1 MPKVVA
7 EYKEEAKRRIALH
20 AMDLFSKK
28 GYHQTKM
35 ADIASSVGVS
45 KGAIYQ
51 YFGSKTELLLTVFEV
66 YVHQREQEVRTFLRN
81 EGLESIA
88 TEKFFDRMLAI
99 RPAGSLLTPDI
110 VRELAEN
117 KAAIEWF
124 KINSEKWVQTLAHL
138 IDRQAEEIKIPPD
151 ATSES
156 LARGILAL
164 RDGLYNSLSLGS
176 DVRKVRK
183 AWVDTMRVLM
193 KQVLRHGFL

>member
-7 EYKEEAKRRIALH
+7 EYKEEARHKIALH
-20 AMDLFSKK
+20 AMNLFSKK
-28 GYHQTKM
+28 GYHQAKM
-35 ADIASSVGVS
+35 ADIASNVGVS

-51 YFGSKTELLLTVFEV
+51 YFGSKAELLLAVFEV
-66 YVHQREQEVRTFLRN
+66 YAHQREQEVRTFLRN
-81 EGLESIA
+81 EGPESIA

-99 RPAGSLLTPDI
+99 RPDGSLLTPDV

-117 KAAIEWF
+117 KAVIEWF
-124 KINSEKWVQTLAHL
+124 KTNSEKWVQALARL
-138 IDRQAEEIKIPPD
+138 IDRQAEKMKIPLD

-156 LARGILAL
+156 IARGILAL

-176 DVRKVRK
+176 DVTKVRK

-193 KQVLRHGFL
+193 KQVLRHDSL